1 MTRSAGSG
9 TIRKHPAVV
18 RNAATDPATR
28 GLRKRMIGNL
38 NGKIALVT
46 GAARGLGRTIAGHLA
61 NAGVTGLAFDIASEF
76 EELPT
81 TWLSHQGSVIDESDL
96 AGAMETIRNKF
107 GRLDVVVAN
116 AGVVPPWHETEYI
129 DIAEWDQVF
138 SVNVRGVIATIK
150 HSIPLM
156 KECGGS
162 IIAMGSLNSR
172 RAHPSQCL
180 YTASKHAVL
189 GIVRATALDLGRY
202 NIRVNALGPGPI
214 ATDALLDRIHTR
226 AQKDGPPAEKVIALY
241 ASETALGRMATTD
254 EVARTALFLASDQSS
269 GITGQ
274 LISVDA
280 GLA

>member
-1 MTRSAGSG
+1 MGMRE
-9 TIRKHPAVV
+9 
-18 RNAATDPATR
+18 
-28 GLRKRMIGNL
+28 RMMGNL

-76 EELPT
+76 EGLPA
-81 TWLSHQGSVIDESDL
+81 TWLSHQGSVTNESDL
-96 AGAMETIRNKF
+96 AAAMEIIRDKL
-107 GRLDVVVAN
+107 GGLDVVVAN
-116 AGVVPPWHETEYI
+116 AGQVPPWHETEHI
-129 DIAEWDQVF
+129 DIAEWNQVF
-138 SVNVRGVIATIK
+138 AVNVRGVIATIK
-150 HSIPLM
+150 HSVPLM
-156 KECGGS
+156 KEHGGS

-189 GIVRATALDLGRY
+189 GIIRATALDLGRY

-214 ATDALLDRIHTR
+214 ATEALLDRIHTR
-226 AQKDGPPAEKVIALY
+226 AKEGGLSVEKAIALY
-241 ASETALGRMATTD
+241 AGEAALGRMASID
-254 EVARTALFLASDQSS
+254 EVAKTALFLASDQSS

-274 LISVDA
+274 LISIDA